1 MAFIQIFARTPFIN
15 LFKTDYPTGVTATQ
29 VRDAVLGTMS
39 ISKSDDI
46 TEVAT
51 TTDPFVGFGSTEYT
65 VKTIRASVIAY
76 ELDSE
81 TVSVSVGQI
90 SDNIDV
96 YFVDNVSE
104 PLDESPP
111 VITPFFGTEIVINA
125 GQFNSTT
132 TFINTYFGLN
142 DPQSGVNS
150 FGLSPTPDWA
160 FPRAR
165 GEIDVYATN
174 GDGFTSELTFFLTIN
189 ATAQQT
195 PPTITGPSTITVYTD
210 ENLNNTTFIETKG
223 FTITS
228 VTGIAGI
235 SFSPSINWSVP
246 ATTITTI
253 TVVGGNN
260 LTDTHQVSVTVA
272 TRPAVDTEA
281 PQVLQT
287 ETILQFLKS
296 AFPTSVPLA
305 TITTAIRN
313 SFIVS
318 DANDF
323 TMVVAPTVVN
333 FTTVGQRTYTVKFV
347 DEFLNES
354 PNFTIQVRYN
364 DDSDLTAPT
373 ITGPATLTFVAGQG
387 KTEVDVIAQYTL
399 ADNLDANPQWFN
411 LTPQSFNTVGTYNYL
426 LRAIDISGNIASRT
440 IAITVVAPTSGQD
453 TLPPIV
459 NGPTSFRFVEADEI
473 TLADLIPFYTVTDN
487 VSAREDITFIATL
500 AGSAIAS
507 SYQFP
512 LGTSTII
519 LRFEDEAENFSLPL
533 TVIIEI
539 IDDEVELEINED
551 ITKLNALTANH
562 QYSGPIVSTLVD
574 DEWQPISWLVDPVQV
589 NYTID
594 GLSDEI
600 NINFISKVKDTKINS
615 GELVRVVY
623 DSKSTNRLTWGLP
636 TYDNKNR
643 PTNHDIM
650 LVDNGTMTK
659 QGNQDFYKHSYKL
672 VELIELLKEYRLP
685 TLTFTSFTTSVR
697 YDPVEDEN
705 TTYYAKPYNAFSIL
719 TRAIFQAFPNTTMET
734 NELPSLIKIVDG
746 QFLQNEMVGVD
757 HQFEEATLYDV
768 VTEIARI
775 VNRTPVLYLNPNY
788 GDVDTAKY
796 LLFFEKDNEHT
807 LDIVQKATLL
817 ARSTEYVESA
827 VQGKGATQIVV
838 DAKNM
843 IGSQVSIFPS
853 NDMYGFAQSITDD
866 ELDTVDKPL
875 KIILP
880 YNISSAEIVRFKKY
894 VTRTNPDTDT
904 PITTDPVGGYPEIIT
919 GEMPIYKYNE
929 WLVLESDERENS
941 AYYKEGENEV
951 FFGKGVDDGTND
963 WEDFFTSAS
972 YDKRSVAG
980 GLGVGFDEYKY
991 ILFQVEYFP
1000 LIDLEARVGSGK
1012 QATFNQVNPM
1022 VDSDTLGNEV
1032 VNYVK
1037 GNEDSD
1043 ITISKLV
1050 YGYDEILKPT
1060 QLVDIDGEIYTVVST
1075 SFNSGRTKNDTP
1087 RVSYKV
1093 AYQLNKQVRRNFTL
1107 NAPTEQRAYQVAY
1120 DNTFDRFNVIK
1131 ENVKIHFTTN
1141 LRDDDAPILSDLN
1154 YLQNLT
1160 GGTGYRYILGAI
1172 DSANAYQTIELVAFS
1187 TFSAVFTDDD
1197 FSTQEAVIKYI
1208 LAQPVKSLFG
1218 NSILVNYKMHNN
1230 NFAGTKLIIRD
1241 VANDSINFNQRQ
1253 VSYTDQFGKVQ
1264 RLLEL
1269 VYIWQD
1275 NDSFTDIRNF
1285 VENYP
1290 QIEDNAKFVAMTP
1303 TSKTLAKVIDYR
1315 VDKDTRENLNVTLQ
1329 VEYDGINGTKIG
1341 SEFVKYSGLYQTR
1354 PYTEVPFAVVR
1365 LKNDR
1370 YQPNDVVNDSDIA
1383 GLVATVDSIV
1393 PYYNNG
1399 YQVILDDD
1407 DYTFDTTSTYALVE
1421 KVGTAG
1427 ISFVYKVLAI
1437 MGDRSSLVE
1446 TDTVFIYY

>member
-1 MAFIQIFARTPFIN
+1 MAFIQISSSIPFIN
-15 LFKTDYPTGVTATQ
+15 FFKSAYPTGVTASD
-29 VRDAVLGTMS
+29 VRSAVLGAMN
-39 ISKSDDI
+39 INKSFDI

-51 TTDPFVGFGSTEYT
+51 TTDPFVGFGATEYT
-65 VKTIRASVIAY
+65 VKRIRASVIAY
-76 ELDSE
+76 ELDDE
-81 TVSVSVGQI
+81 VITVPVGEI
-90 SDNIDV
+90 SDSIDI
-96 YFVDNVSE
+96 YFVDNVSV
-104 PLDESPP
+104 PDDTTPP
-111 VITPFFGTEIVINA
+111 VITPNGSTDIVIQTN
-125 GQFNSTT
+125 QFTT
-132 TFINTYFGLN
+132 TSFINNYFTIT
-142 DPQSGVNS
+142 DPESGVNS
-150 FGLSPTPDWA
+150 FGFTTSIDFA
-160 FPRAR
+160 SARAR
-165 GEIDVYATN
+165 ATATVFAIN
-174 GDGFTSELTFFLTIN
+174 GDGYQSTYTFFLTIN
-189 ATAQQT
+189 LSASQT

-235 SFSPSINWSVP
+235 SFSPSINWSLP

-253 TVVGGNN
+253 TVTGGNN

-296 AFPTSVPLA
+296 AFPTSVPNA

-323 TMVVAPTVVN
+323 TMIVAPTVVD
-333 FTTVGQRTYTVKFV
+333 FTSVGERTYTVKFV

-354 PNFTIQVRYN
+354 PPFTIQVRYN
-364 DDSDLTAPT
+364 DDTDLTAPT
-373 ITGPATLTFVAGQG
+373 ITGPATLTFVAGEG
-387 KTEVDVIAQYTL
+387 KTQVDVIAQYTL

-440 IAITVVAPTSGQD
+440 IAITVVSPTSEQD
-453 TLPPIV
+453 TQPPIV
-459 NGPTSFRFVEADEI
+459 SGPTSFRFVEADEI

-487 VSAREDITFIATL
+487 VSAREDITYIATL
-500 AGSAIAS
+500 GGTALDS

-533 TVIIEI
+533 TVIVEI
-539 IDDEVELEINED
+539 IDDDVVLEINED

-562 QYSGPIVSTLVD
+562 QYSGPIVSTLD
-574 DEWQPISWLVDPVQV
+574 NDEWQPISWLVDPVQV

-659 QGNQDFYKHSYKL
+659 QGSQDFYKHSYKL
-672 VELIELLKEYRLP
+672 VELIEILKEYRLP
-685 TLTFTSFTTSVR
+685 TLTFTSFTTSII
-697 YDPVEDEN
+697 YDTSGDI
-705 TTYYAKPYNAFSIL
+705 TTYYARPYNALSIL
-719 TRAIFQAFPNTTMET
+719 ERAIFQAFPNTSAET

-746 QFLQNEMVGVD
+746 QFLQNEMIGVD

-843 IGSQVSIFPS
+843 IGSQATVFPS

-866 ELDTVDKPL
+866 ELDTFEKPL
-875 KIILP
+875 KITLP
-880 YNISSAEIVRFKKY
+880 YNISSAELVRFKK
-894 VTRTNPDTDT
+894 TL
-904 PITTDPVGGYPEIIT
+904 ITVFDNDDPTEGSSID
-919 GEMPIYKYNE
+919 GEMPIYKFNE
-929 WLVLESDERENS
+929 WLVLDNNQRQNS
-941 AYYKEGENEV
+941 AYYKEGENEI
-951 FFGKGVDDGTND
+951 FFGSGIDDGTND
-963 WEDFFTSAS
+963 WEDFFTSKS
-972 YDKRSVAG
+972 YRKRTVG
-980 GLGVGFDEYKY
+980 GDSTVYDY
-991 ILFQVEYFP
+991 ILFQVVYYP

-1022 VDSDTLGNEV
+1022 VDSDTLGNEIIH
-1032 VNYVK
+1032 YVK

-1075 SFNSGRTKNDTP
+1075 SFNSGRTKNNTP
-1087 RVSYKV
+1087 RVAYKV

-1107 NAPTEQRAYQVAY
+1107 NAPTEQRAYQTAY
-1120 DNTFDRFNVIK
+1120 ENTFDRFNVIK

-1141 LRDDDAPILSDLN
+1141 VRDDDAPILSDLK
-1154 YLQNLT
+1154 YLQDLS
-1160 GGTGYRYILGAI
+1160 GGTGYRYILGALE
-1172 DSANAYQTIELVAFS
+1172 SSNTYQTIELVAFS
-1187 TFSAVFTDDD
+1187 TFSAVFTNDT
-1197 FSTQEAVIKYI
+1197 FTTQEATIKYI
-1208 LAQPVKSLFG
+1208 LAQAVKSLFG
-1218 NSILVNYKMHNN
+1218 KSVLVNYKMHNN
-1230 NFAGTKLIIRD
+1230 NFAGTKLNIQD
-1241 VANDSINFNQRQ
+1241 GVNDNVDFSQRN

-1264 RLLEL
+1264 RLQDLK
-1269 VYIWQD
+1269 YIWQD
-1275 NDSFTDIRNF
+1275 SDSFADIVNF

-1290 QIEDNAKFVAMTP
+1290 QIENNAKFIEMTP
-1303 TSKTLAKVIDYR
+1303 TAKTLALVQDYR

-1354 PYTEVPFAVVR
+1354 PYSTIPFAVVR
-1365 LKNDR
+1365 LKNNR
-1370 YQPNDVVNDSDIA
+1370 YEPNDVVNDSDIA
-1383 GLVATVDSIV
+1383 GLVATVDQV
-1393 PYYNNG
+1393 APYYNNG
-1399 YQVILDDD
+1399 IQIILDD

-1437 MGDRSSLVE
+1437 MGDRSGIV
-1446 TDTVFIYY
+1446 TGDTVFIYY

>member
-1 MAFIQIFARTPFIN
+1 MAFIQISSSIPFIN
-15 LFKTDYPTGVTATQ
+15 FFKSANTNGVTAQQ
-29 VRDAVLGTMS
+29 VRDAVLGAMN
-39 ISKSDDI
+39 ISKSNDI

-51 TTDPFVGFGSTEYT
+51 TTDPFVGFGATEYT
-65 VKTIRASVIAY
+65 VKRIRASVIAY

-81 TVSVSVGQI
+81 TVSVPVGEI
-90 SDNIDV
+90 SDSIDI
-96 YFVDNVSE
+96 YFVDNVSV
-104 PLDESPP
+104 PLDDTPP
-111 VITPFFGTEIVINA
+111 VITPKASTEIIINA
-125 GQFNSTT
+125 GQFSSTT
-132 TFINTYFGLN
+132 TFINTYFTIS
-142 DPQSGVNS
+142 DPESGVNN

-160 FPRAR
+160 FPAARAT
-165 GEIDVYATN
+165 IQVFATN
-174 GDGFTSELTFFLTIN
+174 GDGFTSTLNFFLTIN

-195 PPTITGPSTITVYTD
+195 PPTISGPDTITVFTD
-210 ENLNNTTFIETKG
+210 ENLNNTTFLETKG
-223 FTITS
+223 YTITS
-228 VTGIAGI
+228 VTGIASI

-253 TVVGGNN
+253 TVTGGNN
-260 LTDTHQVSVTVA
+260 LTATKQTQVTVA
-272 TRPAVDTEA
+272 NRPAVDTEA

-296 AFPTSVPLA
+296 AFPTGILAA

-313 SFIVS
+313 SFIVT

-323 TMVVAPTVVN
+323 TMVVGPTVVD
-333 FTTVGQRTYTVKFV
+333 FTTVGERTYIVKFV

-354 PNFTIQVRYN
+354 PTFTIQVRYN

-399 ADNLDANPQWFN
+399 ADNLDPNPQWFN

-453 TLPPIV
+453 TQPPVV
-459 NGPTSFRFVEADEI
+459 NGPTSFRFRVNQNI
-473 TLADLIPFYTVTDN
+473 TLANLIPFYTVTDN
-487 VSAREDITFIATL
+487 VSARANIGFIATL
-500 AGSAIAS
+500 GGTTLAS
-507 SYQFP
+507 NYQFA
-512 LGTSTII
+512 LGLTTIQ
-519 LRFEDEAENFSLPL
+519 LRFFDEANNFSLPL
-533 TVIIEI
+533 TVLIEVI
-539 IDDEVELEINED
+539 ANDVELEIDNNL
-551 ITKLNALTANH
+551 TKLQSLTANH
-562 QYSGPIVSTLVD
+562 QYSGPIVSTLD
-574 DEWQPISWLVDPVQV
+574 NGEWQPISWLVDPVQV

-685 TLTFTSFTTSVR
+685 TLTFTSFTTSVI
-697 YDPVEDEN
+697 YDTDGDI
-705 TTYYAKPYNAFSIL
+705 TTYYARPYNALTIL
-719 TRAIFQAFPNTTMET
+719 ERAIFQAFPNTSKET
-734 NELPSLIKIVDG
+734 NELPSLIKLIDG

-775 VNRTPVLYLNPNY
+775 VNRTPVLYLNPNF

-843 IGSQVSIFPS
+843 IGSQATVFPS
-853 NDMYGFAQSITDD
+853 NDMYGFAQ
-866 ELDTVDKPL
+866 TVENEALTAKDKPL

-880 YNISSAEIVRFKKY
+880 YNISSAEVVRFKKY
-894 VTRTNPDTDT
+894 VTRVNPGTNTLISPNIPNY
-904 PITTDPVGGYPEIIT
+904 PIIVN
-919 GEMPIYKYNE
+919 GEMPIYKLNE
-929 WLVLESDERENS
+929 WLVLDSNQRENS

-951 FFGKGVDDGTND
+951 FFGNGVDDGTND
-963 WEDFFTSAS
+963 WEDFFTSKS
-972 YDKRSVAG
+972 YRFVEVRGSANY
-980 GLGVGFDEYKY
+980 DEYNY

-1022 VDSDTLGNEV
+1022 VDSETLGNEV

-1060 QLVDIDGEIYTVVST
+1060 QLVNIDGEIYTVVST
-1075 SFNSGRTKNDTP
+1075 SFNSGRTKNNTP
-1087 RVSYKV
+1087 RVAYKV

-1107 NAPTEQRAYQVAY
+1107 NAPTEQRAYQIAY

-1131 ENVKIHFTTN
+1131 DNVKIHFTTN
-1141 LRDDDAPILSDLN
+1141 LRADDAPILSDLN
-1154 YLQNLT
+1154 YLQNLS
-1160 GGTGYRYILGAI
+1160 GGTGYRYILGALE
-1172 DSANAYQTIELVAFS
+1172 SSNTYQTIELVAFS
-1187 TFSAVFTDDD
+1187 TFSQVFTNDT
-1197 FSTQEAVIKYI
+1197 FTTQEANIKYI

-1218 NSILVNYKMHNN
+1218 NSVLVNYKMHNN
-1230 NFAGTKLIIRD
+1230 NFAGTKIIVTD
-1241 VANDSINFNQRQ
+1241 GETLGGNNFLQRQ

-1269 VYIWQD
+1269 YYVWQD
-1275 NDSFTDIRNF
+1275 SDSFADIRNF

-1290 QIEDNAKFVAMTP
+1290 QIENNTKFVEFTP
-1303 TSKTLAKVIDYR
+1303 TNKTLARVVDYR

-1354 PYTEVPFAVVR
+1354 PYSTIPFAVVR
-1365 LKNDR
+1365 LKNNR
-1370 YQPNDVVNDSDIA
+1370 YEPNDVVNDSDIA
-1383 GLVATVDSIV
+1383 GLVATVDQV
-1393 PYYNNG
+1393 APYYNNG
-1399 YQVILDDD
+1399 IQIILDD

-1427 ISFVYKVLAI
+1427 ASFVYKVLAI

>member
-1 MAFIQIFARTPFIN
+1 MATIYLSSSFAAIN
-15 LFKTDYPTGVTATQ
+15 LFKSEYPTGVSASQ
-29 VRDAVLGTMS
+29 LRSAVLS
-39 ISKSDDI
+39 VINVNKSSDVL
-46 TEVAT
+46 EVALST
-51 TTDPFVGFGSTEYT
+51 TPFTTFGENEFG
-65 VKTIRASVIAY
+65 VKTITAFVSAY
-76 ELDSE
+76 ETATETVVLNPADITYPINVYFINDISSSLDS
-81 TVSVSVGQI
+81 T
-90 SDNIDV
+90 
-96 YFVDNVSE
+96 
-104 PLDESPP
+104 PP
-111 VITPFFGTEIVINA
+111 IIIANFGTEIVITA
-125 GQFNSTT
+125 GQFNASN
-132 TFINTYFGLN
+132 FLGTYFEIR
-142 DPQSGVNS
+142 DPQSGIKDR
-150 FGLSPTPDWA
+150 GLNPVPDFA
-160 FPRAR
+160 LPRAR
-165 GEIDVYATN
+165 GTVQVFAVN
-174 GDGFTSELTFFLTIN
+174 GDNFTSTLDFFLTIN
-189 ATAQQT
+189 ATPQQT
-195 PPTITGPSTITVYTD
+195 PPTITGPSTITVFVD
-210 ENLNNTTFIETKG
+210 ENLNNTTFLETKG

-228 VTGIAGI
+228 VTGIASI

-260 LTDTHQVSVTVA
+260 LTATHQVSVTVA
-272 TRPAVDTEA
+272 NRPPTDTEA
-281 PQVLQT
+281 PQVLQN

-296 AFPTSVPLA
+296 QFPTGILAA

-313 SFIVS
+313 SFIVN

-323 TMVVAPTVVN
+323 VMVVGPTVVD
-333 FTTVGQRTYTVKFV
+333 FTTVGERTYTVKFV

-354 PNFTIQVRYN
+354 PSFTIQVRYN
-364 DDSDLTAPT
+364 DDTDLTPPT

-387 KTEVDVIAQYTL
+387 KTQVDVLAQYTL
-399 ADNLDANPQWFN
+399 ADNLDPNPQFFSV
-411 LTPQSFNTVGTYNYL
+411 TQQSFNTVGTYNYL
-426 LRAIDISGNIASRT
+426 IRAIDISGNIASRT

-453 TLPPIV
+453 TQPPSV
-459 NGPTSFRFVEADEI
+459 SGPTSFRFRVADEI

-487 VSAREDITFIATL
+487 VSARENITFIATL
-500 AGSAIAS
+500 GGTTLAS
-507 SYQFP
+507 NYQFP
-512 LGTSTII
+512 LGTTTII
-519 LRFEDEAENFSLPL
+519 LRFQDQANNFSLPL
-533 TVIIEI
+533 TVIVEVIANA
-539 IDDEVELEINED
+539 VELEINED

-562 QYSGPIVSTLVD
+562 QYSGPVVSTLD
-574 DEWQPISWLVDPVQV
+574 NNEWQPISWLVDPVQV

-623 DSKSTNRLTWGLP
+623 DSKSANRLTWGLP
-636 TYDNKNR
+636 TYDSKNR

-659 QGNQDFYKHSYKL
+659 QGSQDFYKHSYKL
-672 VELIELLKEYRLP
+672 VELIEILKEYRLP
-685 TLTFTSFTTSVR
+685 TLTFTSFDTAIQYDTSG
-697 YDPVEDEN
+697 DI
-705 TTYYAKPYNAFSIL
+705 TTYYARPYNAFSIL
-719 TRAIFQAFPNTTMET
+719 TRAIFQAFPTTTMET

-746 QFLQNEMVGVD
+746 QFLLNEMVGVD

-788 GDVDTAKY
+788 GDIDTAKY

-843 IGSQVSIFPS
+843 IGSQATVFPS
-853 NDMYGFAQSITDD
+853 NDMYGFAQSVADE
-866 ELDTVDKPL
+866 ELDTLDKPL

-880 YNISSAEIVRFKKY
+880 YNISSGEIVRFIKY

-929 WLVLESDERENS
+929 WLVLDSDQRENS

-972 YDKRSVAG
+972 YDKRSVPAG
-980 GLGVGFDEYKY
+980 LEAGFDEYKY
-991 ILFQVEYFP
+991 ILFQVEYYP

-1022 VDSDTLGNEV
+1022 VDSDTLGNQV

-1060 QLVDIDGEIYTVVST
+1060 QLVDIDGDIYTVVST

-1107 NAPTEQRAYQVAY
+1107 NAPTEQRAYQTAY
-1120 DNTFDRFNVIK
+1120 ENTFDRFNTIK

-1141 LRDDDAPILSDLN
+1141 LRDDDAPILSDLK
-1154 YLQNLT
+1154 YLQDLT

-1187 TFSAVFTDDD
+1187 TFSTIFTNDT
-1197 FSTQEAVIKYI
+1197 FTTSEANIKYI

-1218 NSILVNYKMHNN
+1218 NSVLVNYKMHNN
-1230 NFAGTKLIIRD
+1230 NFAGTKLIMRD
-1241 VANDSINFNQRQ
+1241 VANDSINFSQRQ

-1269 VYIWQD
+1269 YYVWQD

-1290 QIEDNAKFVAMTP
+1290 QIENNTKFVEMTP

-1341 SEFVKYSGLYQTR
+1341 SEFVKYSGLLQTR
-1354 PYTEVPFAVVR
+1354 PYSTVPFAIVR

-1370 YQPNDVVNDSDIA
+1370 YEPNDVVNDSDIA

-1399 YQVILDDD
+1399 YQIILDDD
-1407 DYTFDTTSTYALVE
+1407 DYSFDTTSTYALVE

-1437 MGDRSSLVE
+1437 MGERDSLVV

>member
-1 MAFIQIFARTPFIN
+1 MSSIVITPIQSAIS
-15 LFKTDYPTGVTATQ
+15 LYKSSYPTGASASTVGDILIANTNILK
-29 VRDAVLGTMS
+29 DAS
-39 ISKSDDI
+39 ISSVTLSTSPNSGAGPSAGI
-46 TEVAT
+46 TTYMV
-51 TTDPFVGFGSTEYT
+51 FVSAYIQGGE
-65 VKTIRASVIAY
+65 TIVLTPGQIAY
-76 ELDSE
+76 
-81 TVSVSVGQI
+81 
-90 SDNIDV
+90 NIDV
-96 YFVDNVSE
+96 YFNDDTSVPIDST
-104 PLDESPP
+104 PP
-111 VITPFFGTEIVINA
+111 VITPKSSTDIIITV
-125 GQFNSTT
+125 GQFSTST
-132 TFINTYFGLN
+132 QFINNFFTIT
-142 DPQSGVNS
+142 DPQSGVANIFLNPS
-150 FGLSPTPDWA
+150 IDFQSA
-160 FPRAR
+160 RAR
-165 GEIDVYATN
+165 GSVQVIAVN
-174 GDGFTSELTFFLTIN
+174 GDGYQSSLTFFLTIN
-189 ATAQQT
+189 LTASQT

-210 ENLNNTTFIETKG
+210 ENLNNTTFLETKG

-272 TRPAVDTEA
+272 IRPAVDTEA
-281 PQVLQT
+281 PSVLQT

-296 AFPTSVPLA
+296 AFPTSVPNA

-323 TMVVAPTVVN
+323 TMIVAPTVVD
-333 FTTVGQRTYTVKFV
+333 FTSVGQRTYTVKFV

-354 PNFTIQVRYN
+354 PPFTIQVRYN
-364 DDSDLTAPT
+364 DDSDLVAPT

-387 KTEVDVIAQYTL
+387 KTQVDVIAQYTL
-399 ADNLDANPQWFN
+399 ADNLDPNPQWFQLN
-411 LTPQSFNTVGTYNYL
+411 PQSFNTVGTYNYL

-453 TLPPIV
+453 TQPPSV
-459 NGPTSFRFVEADEI
+459 NGPTSFRFFEADEI

-487 VSAREDITFIATL
+487 VSARANITFIATL
-500 AGSAIAS
+500 GGTTLAS
-507 SYQFP
+507 NYQFP

-519 LRFEDEAENFSLPL
+519 LRFEDEADNFSLPL
-533 TVIIEI
+533 TVIVEV
-539 IDDEVELEINED
+539 IDDEVDLEIKTD

-574 DEWQPISWLVDPVQV
+574 GEWQPISWIVDPVQV

-636 TYDNKNR
+636 TYDSKNR

-697 YDPVEDEN
+697 YDPVADET
-705 TTYYAKPYNAFSIL
+705 TTYYAKPYNAFTIL
-719 TRAIFQAFPNTTMET
+719 QRAIFQAFPNTTLET

-746 QFLQNEMVGVD
+746 QFLLNEMVGVD

-788 GDVDTAKY
+788 SDIDSAKY
-796 LLFFEKDNEHT
+796 LLFFEKDTEHT
-807 LDIVQKATLL
+807 LDIVSKTTLL

-827 VQGKGATQIVV
+827 VQGKGGTQIVV

-843 IGSQVSIFPS
+843 IGSQATIFPS

-980 GLGVGFDEYKY
+980 GLGEGFDEYKY

-1022 VDSDTLGNEV
+1022 VDSDTLGNQV

-1075 SFNSGRTKNDTP
+1075 SFNSGRTKNNTP
-1087 RVSYKV
+1087 RVAYKV

-1107 NAPTEQRAYQVAY
+1107 NAPTEQRAYQIAY

-1131 ENVKIHFTTN
+1131 DNVKIHFTTN
-1141 LRDDDAPILSDLN
+1141 LRDDDAPILSNLK
-1154 YLQNLT
+1154 YLQDLS
-1160 GGTGYRYILGAI
+1160 GGTGYRYILG
-1172 DSANAYQTIELVAFS
+1172 SMESSNVYQTIELVAFS
-1187 TFSAVFTDDD
+1187 TFSAVFTNDT
-1197 FSTQEAVIKYI
+1197 FTTSEANIKYI

-1218 NSILVNYKMHNN
+1218 NSVLVNYKMHNN
-1230 NFAGTKLIIRD
+1230 NYAGTKLIIRD

-1290 QIEDNAKFVAMTP
+1290 QIENNTKFVAMTP

-1354 PYTEVPFAVVR
+1354 PYSTIPFAVVR
-1365 LKNDR
+1365 LKNNR
-1370 YQPNDVVNDSDIA
+1370 YEPNDVVNDSDIA
-1383 GLVATVDSIV
+1383 GLVATVDQV
-1393 PYYNNG
+1393 APYYNNG
-1399 YQVILDDD
+1399 IQIILDD

-1427 ISFVYKVLAI
+1427 ASFVYKVLAI
-1437 MGDRSSLVE
+1437 MGDRAGIVTS
-1446 TDTVFIYY
+1446 DTVFIYY